1 MTVVSESSSRLLGV
15 SSEFRPQQGG
25 IDYYSGIENVAIF
38 NAVIYPGLT
47 TGMPPPCRIGGAL
60 CSPRGCGTYV
70 THGPKSEPIVFKNW
84 KSVVVTYVLGYF
96 KYPQKLYDFHLSLVS
111 WDLSIT
117 RTRPYVAL
125 RAAGLDWIV

>member
-1 MTVVSESSSRLLGV
+1 M
-15 SSEFRPQQGG
+15 QQEMVTETTQHAG

-70 THGPKSEPIVFKNW
+70 THGPEFS
-84 KSVVVTYVLGYF
+84 
-96 KYPQKLYDFHLSLVS
+96 
-111 WDLSIT
+111 LSIDCY
-117 RTRPYVAL
+117 RVS
-125 RAAGLDWIV
+125 GS